1 MRLKKVTAE
10 FAAVLI
16 CFNIVISGCDLKKEQ
31 NLAIK
36 EITLSIDGEPE
47 VLDPQLV
54 GDVHSMR
61 IINAVFEGLCRN
73 DENGI
78 PMPGMAKSWEVSE
91 DKLTYTFHLRE
102 ALWADG
108 SQVTAMDF
116 KEAWL
121 RALDP
126 NAKDQQPSPL
136 GHLLMCIEGAES
148 YFYGKGSKKDVGI
161 EVKDEK
167 TLVVKLKQPT
177 PYFLQIVCSSV
188 AMPINGK
195 FYANQPL
202 VNGISKYGEK
212 AEYIL
217 GNGPFIVKEWKH
229 NKFVTLEKNPNYWN
243 TENIKIDRIN
253 FKIITDNSSAIA
265 AFEEGELDIVEISQ
279 ANWIEELKA
288 KGFRVEEY
296 NTGKTQYIL
305 FNMEDKYL
313 KNINLRKALTYGI
326 ERDNLVNNVVKNG
339 SKGAYAFINHIVRGV
354 EKSFREE
361 TGDLVT
367 GFNVSEA
374 ESFALK
380 SLVELKLSDLPKLT
394 LLIDNTEISNR
405 DAQAIQEMWRKNIG
419 IEIEIETMPLE
430 AIRERLLKKEYQMAL
445 LRWAGDFNDPVLFL
459 EIFETGNSFN
469 AAGFSVSEYDQM
481 IDKARKEVDEKKRMN
496 LLREAEELL
505 FNYMPVC
512 PLYYVYDSYAVK
524 HEIKGF
530 VRGSSAIQDMDLYW
544 TYLD

>member
-1 MRLKKVTAE
+1 MRLKKVTVE

-16 CFNIVISGCDLKKEQ
+16 CFNIVFNGCDFKKEQ
-31 NLAIK
+31 DLAIK

-78 PMPGMAKSWEVSE
+78 PMPGMAKSWDVSE

-121 RALDP
+121 RALNP
-126 NAKDQQPSPL
+126 NAKEQQPSPL
-136 GHLLMCIEGAES
+136 GYLLMCIEGAES
-148 YFYGKGSKKDVGI
+148 YFNGEGSRKDVAI

-177 PYFLQIVCSSV
+177 PYFLQIVCNSV

-195 FYANQPL
+195 FYVKEQLANDI
-202 VNGISKYGEK
+202 GEYGAK
-212 AEYIL
+212 AQNIL

-229 NKFVTLEKNPNYWN
+229 NKYIALEKNPNYWN
-243 TENIKIDRIN
+243 AENIKIDRII
-253 FKIITDNSSAIA
+253 FKIITDNPSAIA
-265 AFEEGELDIVEISQ
+265 AFEKGELDIAEISQ
-279 ANWIEELKA
+279 ANQIEELKA
-288 KGFRVEEY
+288 KGFRIEDY

-339 SKGAYAFINHIVRGV
+339 SKGAYAFVNPVVRGV

-394 LLIDNTEISNR
+394 LLIDDSEISKR
-405 DAQAIQEMWRKNIG
+405 DAQAIREMWRKNVG
-419 IEIEIETMPLE
+419 IEVEIEALPLE
-430 AIRERLLKKEYQMAL
+430 SVKERLLQKEYQMVL
-445 LRWAGDFNDPVLFL
+445 LRWAGDCNDPILFL
-459 EIFETGNSFN
+459 EIFEIGNSFN
-469 AAGFSVSEYDQM
+469 AAGFNISEYDQL
-481 IDKARKEVDEKKRMN
+481 INKARKEVDEKKRMN

-505 FNYMPVC
+505 FNYMPIC
-512 PLYYVYDSYAVK
+512 PLYYVYDSYAIK

-544 TYLD
+544 TYLE